1 MYTHNDETLSK
12 PEPEIVRPRHELLQ
26 IAGYEDIDIDEL
38 IKTAMENYDKLY
50 NRLRAVNIKKFL
62 KKHMKN
68 KFSCTCLEVGCGG
81 GYWTDFLSKQFQ
93 KLISVDIHENMIN
106 AARHYLRKGGNPQS
120 NIEFLCIDVND
131 LSHEDYFDFIFFK
144 DVV

>member
-12 PEPEIVRPRHELLQ
+12 PEPEIVRPRYELLQ

-68 KFSCTCLEVGCGG
+68 KFPCTCLEV
-81 GYWTDFLSKQFQ
+81 
-93 KLISVDIHENMIN
+93 
-106 AARHYLRKGGNPQS
+106 
-120 NIEFLCIDVND
+120 
-131 LSHEDYFDFIFFK
+131 
-144 DVV
+144 